1 MKNGNASFWLDT
13 TRDLTRQRP
22 RIDGDLHADVVIV
35 GGGFTGLW
43 TAYWTKK
50 ADPSKHV
57 VILEREHIGF
67 GASGR
72 NGGWITGKT
81 VGLRN
86 KLADNGFT
94 RADVL
99 EMERTCQRA
108 VFEID
113 DLMRAEG
120 KDIDAARGGWMQ
132 IARSDSERERLKDH
146 LATDRE
152 WGLTEDEVRFLDAA
166 QTRERINVP
175 GVRGAIYS
183 PYSVRCHPAKLV
195 YAIAELCE
203 DLGVTIYENTAVV
216 DIDDGVCTTTRGSVS
231 GDVVVLATEAYTADL
246 PGRKR
251 NLLPMISSMV
261 ITDPLPDEAWETIGW
276 DGSECMSGAQH
287 MYFYSQRTADGRIAL
302 GGRGVPYLFN
312 SGFDHNGEL
321 DTATITQLTDTVQGL
336 FPRVP
341 MTFAHAWRGVLG
353 VPRDWSPFIDH
364 AKHRRLVQVGGY
376 AGQGVTASYV
386 AGRIVADLVHE
397 RETEHTAVPWV
408 RSSPRNWEV
417 EPLRW
422 IGSHAVRIMYGIADG
437 IEHRLGGTRT
447 SRIGSLATKISGR
460 S

>member
-99 EMERTCQRA
+99 EVERTCQRA

-166 QTRERINVP
+166 QTRERVNVP

-321 DTATITQLTDTVQGL
+321 DTATIAQLTDTVQGL

-353 VPRDWSPFIDH
+353 VPRDWSPFIDY

-408 RSSPRNWEV
+408 RSIPRNWEV

-437 IEHRLGGTRT
+437 IEHRRGGTRT
-447 SRIGSLATKISGR
+447 SRIGSLATRISGR

>member
-13 TRDLTRQRP
+13 TRNLTRQRP
-22 RIDGDLHADVVIV
+22 RLDGDLRADVVIV

-43 TAYWTKK
+43 TAYWTKRT
-50 ADPSKHV
+50 DPSTRV

-81 VGLRN
+81 VGLRR
-86 KLADNGFT
+86 KLVAHGYT

-99 EMERTCQRA
+99 AMERTCHSA

-120 KDIDAARGGWMQ
+120 KDIDASRGGWMQ
-132 IARSDSERERLKDH
+132 IARTDSEHERLKQH
-146 LATDRE
+146 LAADRH
-152 WGLTEDEVRFLDAA
+152 WGLTEDEIRLLDAGE
-166 QTRERINVP
+166 TRSRVNVP
-175 GVRGAIYS
+175 GVRGALYS

-203 DLGVTIYENTAVV
+203 ELGVEIYENSAAV
-216 DIDDGVCTTTRGSVS
+216 DIRDGVCRTTRGSVR

-261 ITDPLPDEAWETIGW
+261 VTDPLSEDAWETIGW
-276 DGSECMSGAQH
+276 NGNECMSGAQH

-321 DTATITQLTDTVQGL
+321 DTATIAMLTETVQGL

-353 VPRDWSPFIDH
+353 VPRDWSPFIDYVRH
-364 AKHRRLVQVGGY
+364 QRLVHVGGY
-376 AGQGVTASYV
+376 AGQGVTAAYV
-386 AGRIVADLVHE
+386 AGRIVADLVNE

-408 RSSPRNWEV
+408 RTAPRNWEI
-417 EPLRW
+417 EPFRW
-422 IGSHAVRIMYGIADG
+422 IGSHAVRTMYEIADG
-437 IEHRLGGTRT
+437 IEHRRGGKRT

-460 S
+460 